1 MTPGQGKTW
10 LALLGFLSWKP
21 MSGYDIKN
29 LVDVS
34 LSYFWN
40 VSYGQIY
47 PTLKK
52 LEAAG
57 FADVDKTI
65 TKGNRVRNQYR
76 ITAKGQEALDT
87 WLQEPVD
94 LSIQRDEMQLKLFV
108 GGHKDR
114 VGMIQLIEDFRG
126 QQVNRLKILKTEME
140 EIAPSVMSGSLPEEY
155 AWMEPC
161 DLDDERRK
169 RAVQEQALI
178 FQLSIRQGILK
189 AQSRITWCDE
199 AKALLEN
206 PPFVSTFSSR

>member
-1 MTPGQGKTW
+1 
-10 LALLGFLSWKP
+10 

-57 FADVDKTI
+57 FAEVEKT
-65 TKGNRVRNQYR
+65 TTEGNRSRNQYR
-76 ITAKGQEALDT
+76 ITRKGQKALEE
-87 WLQEPVD
+87 WMHQPVD

-114 VGMIQLIEDFRG
+114 PGMITLIENFRS
-126 QQVNRLKILKTEME
+126 QQAARLRILESELE
-140 EIAPSVMSGSLPEEY
+140 EIIPSVISGSLPEEFT
-155 AWMEPC
+155 WMEPAG
-161 DLDDERRK
+161 LDKESRI

-189 AQSRITWCDE
+189 AQARISWSDE
-199 AKALLEN
+199 AITLLKN
-206 PPFVSTFSSR
+206 PPFPTT